1 MTTSNASVPP
11 GAGASDM
18 WILIVSPGFMSS
30 VSLLF
35 TNVAA
40 SSVSG
45 PGGPVG
51 TPFRWMKAKLAGS
64 SQAGLAFVVGV
75 PVKLSMVSAAHQCV
89 SSQLVLLMKGG
100 WPGGYSCISMNAEPP
115 PWVVA
120 PQLTPKHVGALES
133 DSGVQG
139 VPGKELGSHMAM
151 DNHGAGLSS
160 TQCEMS
166 WPGFVAVPAACGS
179 RPRVS
184 VKFTLLPDPGAL
196 DKKVVSGSSWPMYL
210 PLS

>member
-115 PWVVA
+115 PWVVG
-120 PQLTPKHVGALES
+120 PQLTPAQVGALES
-133 DSGVQG
+133 EFGVQA
-139 VPGKELGSHMAM
+139 VPEKELGSHRAM
-151 DNHGAGLSS
+151 ENHGAGLSS
-160 TQCEMS
+160 NHFERSDPGCEF
-166 WPGFVAVPAACGS
+166 PGVPIGS

-184 VKFTLLPDPGAL
+184 VQVTLPPDPRAL
-196 DKKVVSGSSWPMYL
+196 DKKVVSGSSWLM
-210 PLS
+210 